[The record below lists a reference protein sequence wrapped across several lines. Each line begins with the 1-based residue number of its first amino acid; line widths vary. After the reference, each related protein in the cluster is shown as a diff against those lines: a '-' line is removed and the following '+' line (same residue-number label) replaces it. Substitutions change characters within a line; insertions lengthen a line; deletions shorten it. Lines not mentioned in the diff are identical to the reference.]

1 MNEEKVITEFG
12 DALKNAMSN
21 KMNDLNQ
28 YV

>member
-12 DALKNAMSN
+12 DALKNAMIN
-21 KMNDLNQ
+21 KTNDLNQ

>member
-12 DALKNAMSN
+12 DVLKNAMAN
-21 KMNDLNQ
+21 KTNDLNQ